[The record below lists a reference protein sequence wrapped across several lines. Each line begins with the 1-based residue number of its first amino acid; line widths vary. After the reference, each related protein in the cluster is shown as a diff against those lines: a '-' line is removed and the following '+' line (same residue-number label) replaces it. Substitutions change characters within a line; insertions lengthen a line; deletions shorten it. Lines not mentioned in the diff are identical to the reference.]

1 MGRPKQAGGGEPNA
15 TPPIPVDPTSF
26 QVRRDERYDGGG
38 FDVTLD
44 TFAPEDAEVLGS
56 VHDRCQE
63 IYEAWLQVRG
73 EDDWGTLHRAAHRI
87 EDPGLRARIDRLGE
101 ATQGIDPPQEV
112 WSVLHDVRGGAL
124 AALVIEVELMDGSDD
139 EGALQTAAF
148 LARDHAK
155 MMRNALRDVAPAL
168 RTADEEERPHPVRDL
183 LTKWDD
189 RRYEGARIQVE
200 IRTDQVVAARCLE
213 ASAVDRVLYNL
224 VNNAVRHTA
233 DDAVRLLV
241 REGTEEIL
249 QIVVSN
255 VVDSD
260 QRAWLEERG
269 DGPRLSFLF
278 QRGVTRGGQGLGL
291 DNAVGFVAAAFGVEG
306 SGRAVDE
313 GYVGAT
319 LDGEEIHVW
328 FHWPAVPG
336 EA

>member
-1 MGRPKQAGGGEPNA
+1 
-15 TPPIPVDPTSF
+15 
-26 QVRRDERYDGGG
+26 
-38 FDVTLD
+38 
-44 TFAPEDAEVLGS
+44 
-56 VHDRCQE
+56 
-63 IYEAWLQVRG
+63 
-73 EDDWGTLHRAAHRI
+73 
-87 EDPGLRARIDRLGE
+87 
-101 ATQGIDPPQEV
+101 
-112 WSVLHDVRGGAL
+112 
-124 AALVIEVELMDGSDD
+124 
-139 EGALQTAAF
+139 
-148 LARDHAK
+148 
-155 MMRNALRDVAPAL
+155 
-168 RTADEEERPHPVRDL
+168 
-183 LTKWDD
+183 
-189 RRYEGARIQVE
+189 
-200 IRTDQVVAARCLE
+200 
-213 ASAVDRVLYNL
+213 VDRVLYNL